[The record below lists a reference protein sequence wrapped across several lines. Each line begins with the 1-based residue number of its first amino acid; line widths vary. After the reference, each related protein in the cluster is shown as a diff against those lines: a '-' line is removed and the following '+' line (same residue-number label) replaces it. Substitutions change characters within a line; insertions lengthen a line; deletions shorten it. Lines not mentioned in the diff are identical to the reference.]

1 MKKVELTMD
10 KQKQYE
16 IIKALYEGRINK
28 VRAVVKL
35 GITRRHVNRLLAKY
49 AQVGKEAFIHGNT
62 GRRPTH
68 AFSNAQKMEIV
79 ALYNKKYFD
88 ANFVHASQLMAQHD
102 GINVSSS
109 ALRKI
114 LLAEDILSP
123 RAQRST
129 RKKLQQRL
137 RAKQK
142 GVIPKEQHKIETKII
157 AAEQAHSRRHRAA
170 YFGEIIQMDASLHY
184 WFGNRKSQLH
194 IAIDDSTG
202 RIIAAYFDWQ
212 ETLDGYYHLLHQI
225 LTTEGIPHKFL
236 TDRRTVFT
244 YKKKTSPSEEDD
256 VTTQFSY
263 ACKLLG
269 IEISTSSV
277 AQAKGRVERAFQ
289 TLQSRLPIDM
299 RLAGITDIEQANE
312 VLHHHVK
319 DFNDHFALSAD
330 YTKSVFVEQPSD
342 ARIDQILAVL
352 AERTVDCGQC
362 IRYANKHYRILD
374 SNGVQVNF
382 RHGTKGLVAKTFS
395 KQMYFTVD
403 DRTYALDEV
412 PVRAERSKTF
422 DIAVE
427 EAPKL
432 KKVNIP
438 AKDHPW
444 RQSNFIK
451 HHKYIAKK
459 FYLEV

>member
-10 KQKQYE
+10 KQEQYK
-16 IIKALYEGRINK
+16 IIKALHEGRINK
-28 VRAVVKL
+28 ARAVVKL
-35 GITRRHVNRLLAKY
+35 GVTRRHVNRLLLKY
-49 AQVGKEAFIHGNT
+49 DQIGKEAFIHGNT
-62 GRRPTH
+62 GRKPTH
-68 AFSNAQKMEIV
+68 AFSNAQKLEIV

-88 ANFVHASQLMAQHD
+88 ANFVHASQLMARHD
-102 GINVSSS
+102 GINVSPS

-123 RAQRST
+123 RARRST
-129 RKKLQQRL
+129 RKNLQQRL
-137 RAKQK
+137 RARQK
-142 GVIPKEQHKIETKII
+142 GAVPKEQHKIETKII
-157 AAEQAHSRRHRAA
+157 AAEQAHSRRPRAA
-170 YFGEIIQMDASLHY
+170 YFGEIIQMDASLHH
-184 WFGNRKSQLH
+184 WFGDRKSQLH

-212 ETLDGYYHLLHQI
+212 ETLDGYYHVLHQI

-244 YKKKTSPSEEDD
+244 YKKKTSPSEKDD

-289 TLQSRLPIDM
+289 TLQSRLPIEM
-299 RLAGITDIEQANE
+299 RLAGITDIAQANE
-312 VLHHHVK
+312 ALNHHVK
-319 DFNDHFALSAD
+319 DFNDQFALSVD

-352 AERTVDCGQC
+352 AERTIDYGQC
-362 IRYANKHYRILD
+362 IRYDNKHYRVLD
-374 SNGVQVNF
+374 SNNVQINF

-395 KQMYFTVD
+395 GQMFFTVD
-403 DRTYALDEV
+403 DRTYALDEI
-412 PVRAERSKTF
+412 PIRAERSEIF
-422 DIAVE
+422 DMPAEHVSK
-427 EAPKL
+427 P
-432 KKVNIP
+432 KKVTIP
-438 AKDHPW
+438 ASNHPW
-444 RQSNFIK
+444 RQTSFTK
-451 HHKYIAKK
+451 HHQYIAKK